1 MTGYTGASCTGQC
14 ASLNRCPRHVYFFF
28 PSSLDFFSLLF
39 HLHSSPVSIETIQ
52 SVSRIPPQT
61 HASETCLNFTGSHS
75 PEFRFMCSIVSFYGI
90 IYNSTFEKP
99 SAPFPTPS
107 IRFAFV
113 VLPLSIF
120 SFFLLS
126 ARDPISQSIHSR
138 RSYELQITASRFM
151 RSLIV

>member
-1 MTGYTGASCTGQC
+1 MGHFHPVILSSFVVHTLCVFFKGS
-14 ASLNRCPRHVYFFF
+14 RFYFT
-28 PSSLDFFSLLF
+28 LF

-90 IYNSTFEKP
+90 IHNWTFEN
-99 SAPFPTPS
+99 
-107 IRFAFV
+107 V
-113 VLPLSIF
+113 VLHFLPPPLDSRCCCSPLLDLLF
-120 SFFLLS
+120 SFLA
-126 ARDPISQSIHSR
+126 ARNPIIQSVHSW